1 VVGQTFNYGT
11 INGDGFVLK
20 INSLGDSLWMKTYGG
35 NLEDKLEDIVQSE
48 DGKLFCIGSSY
59 NYNLEPTL
67 WITSCKEN
75 GDTLWNFYS
84 DSISSNGTSI
94 TKINNQIIFCG
105 SIKPIQTTNII
116 PRTYYLVGGI
126 DTAGNQLFYA
136 NFNYY
141 TENEQSCV
149 EVIKKPGSNNYYLI
163 SNIHQFSNNKIF
175 YAELN
180 NQWIQIGTSNINGNI
195 NDIVNGLDTLHYSN
209 GFVAIGNTQET
220 NNGVT
225 DIFISKTNNGLWDS
239 NYGNNNLL
247 SNNKIDFKRIEI
259 YPNPTKDFIEFK
271 NIKNGSK
278 ISIYNL
284 SGELVQKY
292 IYNSNKHSLENI
304 KNGVYLLELQQN
316 LKKDYFKIIK
326 L

>member
-1 VVGQTFNYGT
+1 ME
-11 INGDGFVLK
+11 GF
-20 INSLGDSLWMKTYGG
+20 GG
-35 NLEDKLEDIVQSE
+35 GAPN
-48 DGKLFCIGSSY
+48 
-59 NYNLEPTL
+59 
-67 WITSCKEN
+67 TS
-75 GDTLWNFYS
+75 
-84 DSISSNGTSI
+84 
-94 TKINNQIIFCG
+94 
-105 SIKPIQTTNII
+105 
-116 PRTYYLVGGI
+116 
-126 DTAGNQLFYA
+126 
-136 NFNYY
+136 
-141 TENEQSCV
+141 
-149 EVIKKPGSNNYYLI
+149 
-163 SNIHQFSNNKIF
+163 
-175 YAELN
+175 
-180 NQWIQIGTSNINGNI
+180 
-195 NDIVNGLDTLHYSN
+195 
-209 GFVAIGNTQET
+209 NTQET

-316 LKKDYFKIIK
+316 LKKEYFKIIK